1 MGYSVQYPLAHRV
14 IERSQMIELLR
25 SNDVV
30 LMSFV
35 RSLLGEA
42 NIPYTLLD
50 QNMSIMEGSI
60 GVLQQRIM
68 VEDERLAEART
79 LLGDVDI
86 EYSSNK

>member
-1 MGYSVQYPLAHRV
+1 
-14 IERSQMIELLR
+14 MIELLR

-35 RSLLGEA
+35 RSLLSEA
-42 NIPYTLLD
+42 SIPFTLLD

-79 LLGDVDI
+79 LLTDVDI
-86 EYSSNK
+86 EYSSGK